1 MKKIT
6 KRIIEKNCPMCRGT
20 HYMIVEEEN
29 YETIMEYMVAMYYHT
44 ERKLVQEALPF
55 LNAFGREFIM
65 TGYCPKCQKILFA
78 AKQKKEDEE
87 NYFSC
92 KDLDNEVLRDFL
104 DVASV
109 DGIDSAIS
117 SGKAKALSMPQKLF
131 VIDEYDLWD
140 EVQLDDFNNL
150 VLAESEKDGAADEH

>member
-6 KRIIEKNCPMCRGT
+6 ERIVEKNCPLCRNT
-20 HYMIVEEEN
+20 NYMIVEEEN
-29 YETIMEYMVAMYYHT
+29 YKTIMEYMDGT
-44 ERKLVQEALPF
+44 ERKSIQEALSF
-55 LNAFGREFIM
+55 LNAFGREFIL